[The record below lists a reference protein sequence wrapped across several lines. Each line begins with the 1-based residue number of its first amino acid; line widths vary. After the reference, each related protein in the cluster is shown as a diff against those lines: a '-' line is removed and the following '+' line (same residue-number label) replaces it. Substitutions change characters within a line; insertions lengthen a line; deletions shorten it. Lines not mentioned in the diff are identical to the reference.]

1 MTTQETNLE
10 TTTTENAAPE
20 APAVIYYGKD
30 FAAIQA
36 KTNASTAA
44 VLQETLKQFAH
55 KITTIKQEDNIKIE
69 GTTIEELQAAL
80 AKMMM
85 EKPTASMKAEDINLA
100 AATMQDLLKHKTDML
115 GAFLF
120 DLLVEVTEQ
129 LKPGAKTKG
138 TRQKSD
144 KPRKQVDLALYAL
157 QVEGINGNKPF
168 LVMSNGA
175 FTLNMKALTD
185 MIAAA
190 GLTDKYQ
197 KPVAV
202 GPKAG
207 QMAWHKD
214 SIVNDFGKK
223 VDLTSAE
230 IYEKFDGKGSN
241 VTIEALGDK
250 MPKLTTKKV
259 EAKK

>member
-1 MTTQETNLE
+1 MTTQETNIE
-10 TTTTENAAPE
+10 TTTTETP
-20 APAVIYYGKD
+20 APAVIYYGND
-30 FAAIQA
+30 FAPLEA
-36 KTNASTAA
+36 KVNATTAN
-44 VLQETLKQFAH
+44 LFTEIFKQFNNEVVGATAVD
-55 KITTIKQEDNIKIE
+55 KITIE

-80 AKMMM
+80 AKRMM
-85 EKPTASMKAEDINLA
+85 EAPTASLKAEDINLA
-100 AATMQDLLKHKTDML
+100 AASLQDLLKHKTDML

-120 DLLVEVTEQ
+120 DLLDEVAEQ
-129 LKPGAKTKG
+129 VKKTGGKGKG
-138 TRQKSD
+138 TRQPSS
-144 KPRKQVDLALYAL
+144 KPRKRVELSLYAL

-168 LVMSNGA
+168 LVMSSGA

-185 MIAAA
+185 KIAAA
-190 GLTDKYQ
+190 GLTEKYQ

-214 SIVNDFGKK
+214 TIVTEFGKK
-223 VDLTSAE
+223 VDITSDE

-241 VTIEALGDK
+241 ITIEALGDK

-259 EAKK
+259 